1 MITFPV
7 FCIRKISIRINI
19 VLIRVIEL
27 YIGSM
32 TLKFNKLIL
41 LFYILSF
48 ILLIVCTNCNKLNYV
63 KSKDKFEEVHSSKLS
78 KLDEFINHKIS
89 NNLIPGSVILVSS
102 NNKIIHH
109 KSYGYKNLKKKIKF
123 KNDDIFRI
131 ASMTKIIT
139 SIAILEMVVNEKI
152 NLNEP
157 ILNFIPEFK
166 SLDVLDTFNPKD
178 TTYTTIPAQKK
189 VTLKHLLKH
198 TAGFGYG
205 KADNHSVFSA
215 IYQKNKI
222 VELFSSAD
230 ILLGDNLKKIL
241 SLPLHH
247 EPGEGFSYGMSTEII
262 AYLIEILSGKNLN
275 DYLNE
280 KIFTP
285 IGMNDTYFYLPKSKS
300 DRLVP
305 VQTNLD
311 GFWKIYESDFFDINY
326 PINGS
331 TFFSGGAGL
340 STTALDFYK
349 FLNMLMNNGIY
360 ESERIVDEKVFE
372 LIYNYDELNSK
383 KGFKYGLISG
393 IEELKYFEIDN
404 PNVKVDKNN
413 CNLLLYW
420 TGYFDTQFVYD
431 PCNKISIVVL
441 KQLQDNEYDELFL
454 KELIEVVYNN
464 L

>member
-1 MITFPV
+1 M
-7 FCIRKISIRINI
+7 NI
-19 VLIRVIEL
+19 
-27 YIGSM
+27 
-32 TLKFNKLIL
+32 LKLNKLLSIYYIIN
-41 LFYILSF
+41 LFLPIIF
-48 ILLIVCTNCNKLNYV
+48 TNCNKPDFD
-63 KSKDKFEEVHSSKLS
+63 KSKDKFKEVHSNKLLE
-78 KLDEFINHKIS
+78 LDEFINHKIS
-89 NNLIPGSVILVSS
+89 ENLIPGAVILVSS

-109 KSYGYKNLKKKIKF
+109 KSYGYQNLNKKIKF

-139 SIAILEMVVNEKI
+139 SIAILEMVVKEKI

-157 ILNFIPEFK
+157 IQNFIPEFK
-166 SLDVLDTFNPKD
+166 NLDVLDTFNPKD
-178 TTYTTIPAQKK
+178 TTFTTIPAQKK
-189 VTLKHLLKH
+189 VTLKHLLNH

-205 KADNHSVFSA
+205 KADNHSIFSN

-222 VELFSSAD
+222 VELFSSND
-230 ILLGDNLKKIL
+230 ILLGDNLKKLL

-247 EPGEGFSYGMSTEII
+247 EPGDGFSYGMSTEII
-262 AYLIEILSGKNLN
+262 AYLIEILSGKDLN

-285 IGMNDTYFYLPKSKS
+285 MGMNDTYFYLPESKS
-300 DRLVP
+300 ERLVP

-311 GFWKIYESDFFDINY
+311 GFWKIYESDFYDIDY

-340 STTALDFYK
+340 STTALDFSE
-349 FLNMLMNNGIY
+349 FLKMLINSGIY
-360 ESERIVDEKVFE
+360 KGERIVDEKVFD

-383 KGFKYGLISG
+383 EGFKYGLVSG
-393 IEELKYFEIDN
+393 IEQLNFFKIDN
-404 PNVKVDKNN
+404 PNVTIDENN
-413 CNLLLYW
+413 CNLLMYW
-420 TGYFDTQFVYD
+420 TGYFDTQFVFD

-441 KQLQDNEYDELFL
+441 KQLQDNEHDELFL
-454 KELIEVVYNN
+454 KELTEVVYNN

>member
-1 MITFPV
+1 M
-7 FCIRKISIRINI
+7 
-19 VLIRVIEL
+19 
-27 YIGSM
+27 
-32 TLKFNKLIL
+32 NKLISIY
-41 LFYILSF
+41 YILNL
-48 ILLIVCTNCNKLNYV
+48 ILTIVFTNCNNPDFYKG
-63 KSKDKFEEVHSSKLS
+63 KDKFKEVHSNKLLE
-78 KLDEFINHKIS
+78 LDEFINHKIS
-89 NNLIPGSVILVSS
+89 ENLIPGAVILVSS

-109 KSYGYKNLKKKIKF
+109 KSYGYQNLNKKIKF

-139 SIAILEMVVNEKI
+139 SIAILEMVVKEKI

-157 ILNFIPEFK
+157 IQNFIPEFK
-166 SLDVLDTFNPKD
+166 NLDVLDTFNPKD
-178 TTYTTIPAQKK
+178 TTFTTIPAQKK
-189 VTLKHLLKH
+189 VTLKHLLNH

-205 KADNHSVFSA
+205 KADNHSIFSN

-222 VELFSSAD
+222 VELFSSND
-230 ILLGDNLKKIL
+230 ILLGDNLKKLL

-247 EPGEGFSYGMSTEII
+247 EPGDGFSYGMSTEII
-262 AYLIEILSGKNLN
+262 AYLIEILSGKDLN

-285 IGMNDTYFYLPKSKS
+285 MGMNDTYFYLPESKS
-300 DRLVP
+300 ERLVP

-311 GFWKIYESDFFDINY
+311 GFWKIYESDFYDIDY

-340 STTALDFYK
+340 STTALDFSE
-349 FLNMLMNNGIY
+349 FLKMLINNGIY
-360 ESERIVDEKVFE
+360 KGERIVDEKVFD

-383 KGFKYGLISG
+383 KGFKYGLVSG
-393 IEELKYFEIDN
+393 IEQLNFFKIDN
-404 PNVKVDKNN
+404 PDVTIDENN
-413 CNLLLYW
+413 CNLLMYW
-420 TGYFDTQFVYD
+420 TGYFDTQFVFD

-441 KQLQDNEYDELFL
+441 KQLQDNEHDELFL
-454 KELIEVVYNN
+454 KELTEVVYNN

>member
-1 MITFPV
+1 M
-7 FCIRKISIRINI
+7 INI
-19 VLIRVIEL
+19 
-27 YIGSM
+27 
-32 TLKFNKLIL
+32 LKLNKLISIY
-41 LFYILSF
+41 YILNLFLPIIF
-48 ILLIVCTNCNKLNYV
+48 INCNKPDFD
-63 KSKDKFEEVHSSKLS
+63 KSKDKFKEVHSNKLLE
-78 KLDEFINHKIS
+78 LDEFINHKIS
-89 NNLIPGSVILVSS
+89 ENLIPGAVILVSS

-109 KSYGYKNLKKKIKF
+109 KSYGYQNLNKKIKF

-139 SIAILEMVVNEKI
+139 SIAILEMVVKEKI

-157 ILNFIPEFK
+157 IQNFIPEFK
-166 SLDVLDTFNPKD
+166 NLDVLDTFNPKD
-178 TTYTTIPAQKK
+178 TTFTTIPAQKK
-189 VTLKHLLKH
+189 VTLKHLLNH

-205 KADNHSVFSA
+205 KADNHSIFSN

-222 VELFSSAD
+222 VELFSSND
-230 ILLGDNLKKIL
+230 ILLGDNLKKLL

-247 EPGEGFSYGMSTEII
+247 EPGDGFSYGMSTEII
-262 AYLIEILSGKNLN
+262 AYLIEILSGKDLN

-285 IGMNDTYFYLPKSKS
+285 MGMNDTYFYLPESKS
-300 DRLVP
+300 ERLVP

-311 GFWKIYESDFFDINY
+311 GFWKIYESDFYDIDY

-340 STTALDFYK
+340 STTALDFSE
-349 FLNMLMNNGIY
+349 FLKMLINSGIY
-360 ESERIVDEKVFE
+360 KGERIVDEKVFD

-383 KGFKYGLISG
+383 EGFKYGLVSG
-393 IEELKYFEIDN
+393 IEQLNFFKIDN
-404 PNVKVDKNN
+404 PNVTIDENN
-413 CNLLLYW
+413 CNLLMYW
-420 TGYFDTQFVYD
+420 TGYFDTQFVFD

-441 KQLQDNEYDELFL
+441 KQLQDNEHDELFL
-454 KELIEVVYNN
+454 KELTEVVYNN